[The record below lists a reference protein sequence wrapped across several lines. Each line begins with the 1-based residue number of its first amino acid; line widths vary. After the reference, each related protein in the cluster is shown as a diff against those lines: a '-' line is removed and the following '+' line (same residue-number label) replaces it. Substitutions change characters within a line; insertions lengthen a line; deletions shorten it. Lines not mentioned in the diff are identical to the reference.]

1 MSKFRKSNKSLFII
15 KENNINKLD
24 CDFIMKPRILFNDK
38 NLTRTDTD
46 LLSLII
52 SLTLKHDYCF
62 ATNKYL
68 ANYINTSER
77 TISYSLSK
85 FKELKY
91 IFVKSVNGQRRIYL
105 NKEKIP
111 TKIAY
116 DSAIDCSRDSAIH
129 CNHNINNNY
138 KKEYKNKYNTNISIN
153 HRFKETVPY
162 WLEHPEVCTSKTA
175 TEEEQRKMEE
185 LLKEY
190 K

>member
-1 MSKFRKSNKSLFII
+1 
-15 KENNINKLD
+15 
-24 CDFIMKPRILFNDK
+24 MKPRILFNDK

-52 SLTLKHDYCF
+52 SLTLKNDYCF

-91 IFVKSVNGQRRIYL
+91 IFVKRVNGNRRIYL

-111 TKIAY
+111 TSIADESATDCSN
-116 DSAIDCSRDSAIH
+116 DSAIDCDY
-129 CNHNINNNY
+129 NINS
-138 KKEYKNKYNTNISIN
+138 KNKIEYNKIKK
-153 HRFKETVPY
+153 FKREEIVPE
-162 WLEHPEVCTSKTA
+162 WMKNPDLCKSKPM
-175 TEEEQRKMEE
+175 TEEEQKEFDIQVKE
-185 LLKEY
+185 LQKEID
-190 K
+190 KL

>member
-1 MSKFRKSNKSLFII
+1 
-15 KENNINKLD
+15 
-24 CDFIMKPRILFNDK
+24 MKPRILFNDK

-52 SLTLKHDYCF
+52 SLTLKNDYCF

-91 IFVKSVNGQRRIYL
+91 IFVKRVNGNRRIYL

-111 TKIAY
+111 TRIADESAIDCSN
-116 DSAIDCSRDSAIH
+116 DSAIDCDY
-129 CNHNINNNY
+129 NINS
-138 KKEYKNKYNTNISIN
+138 KNKIEYNKIKK
-153 HRFKETVPY
+153 FKREGIVPE
-162 WLEHPEVCTSKTA
+162 WMKNPDLCKSKPM
-175 TEEEQRKMEE
+175 TEEEQKEFDIQVKELQEE
-185 LLKEY
+185 IDKL
-190 K
+190 

>member
-1 MSKFRKSNKSLFII
+1 
-15 KENNINKLD
+15 
-24 CDFIMKPRILFNDK
+24 MKPRILFNDK

-52 SLTLKHDYCF
+52 SLTLKNDYCF

-91 IFVKSVNGQRRIYL
+91 IFVKRVNGNRRIYL

-111 TKIAY
+111 TRIADESATDCIN
-116 DSAIDCSRDSAIH
+116 DSAIDCDY
-129 CNHNINNNY
+129 NINNNY
-138 KKEYKNKYNTNISIN
+138 KKEYSNKFKKFKREGIVPEWMKNPDLCK
-153 HRFKETVPY
+153 
-162 WLEHPEVCTSKTA
+162 SKQA
-175 TEEEQRKMEE
+175 SPKDIAEMEE
-185 LLKEY
+185 MLKEFS
-190 K
+190 

>member
-1 MSKFRKSNKSLFII
+1 
-15 KENNINKLD
+15 
-24 CDFIMKPRILFNDK
+24 MKPRILFNDK

-52 SLTLKHDYCF
+52 SLTLKNDYCF

-91 IFVKSVNGQRRIYL
+91 IFVKRINGHRRIYL

-111 TKIAY
+111 TRIANE
-116 DSAIDCSRDSAIH
+116 SATDCSNEYATN
-129 CNHNINNNY
+129 CNYNIN
-138 KKEYKNKYNTNISIN
+138 KEYKREYSNKLK
-153 HRFKETVPY
+153 RFKQKGIVPK
-162 WLEHPEVCTSKTA
+162 WMENPDLCKEKPASPEEIA
-175 TEEEQRKMEE
+175 EMEE
-185 LLKEY
+185 MLKDF